1 MGLEKGM
8 IRCNGCGSF
17 MKFHPKEQQL
27 VCEHCE
33 STLPIKE
40 NKKVKKHFLCDSDEV
55 QNKKVKDEKKEVIC
69 SSCGAN
75 LEGTTKDITIE
86 CPYCGGYYVFTL
98 EPENMVYPDGV
109 LPFFIDQ
116 NEIKERFRKWIKKRY
131 FAPNKLKHL
140 YQQNKFQGAYLPYW
154 VFDAEATA
162 YYTGLGGVQRSET
175 YEDEKG
181 NKHTRTW
188 IDWFPVSGHV
198 QHKFIDVTVSASEGE
213 ENGYTTEVLPF
224 AVSSANVYQEEYLCG
239 FGAKQYQIP
248 LKLGYD
254 RAVHQMIEEL
264 KNDARND
271 ILCRYSDAKN
281 IKVDPSF
288 YEEKYR
294 YLLLPVYKTSYFFQ
308 GKEYTVFINGQTGNI
323 YGEYPKSIWK
333 ILLAILMVALVI
345 YIVYLMSQ

>member
-1 MGLEKGM
+1 MGLEKGI
-8 IRCNGCGSF
+8 IRCDSCGSF

-33 STLPIKE
+33 GTLPIKE
-40 NKKVKKHFLCDSDEV
+40 NKKVKKHFICDSD
-55 QNKKVKDEKKEVIC
+55 NIHSKKIKKEKNEVIC

-75 LEGTTKDITIE
+75 IEGDIVDITIE

-98 EPENMVYPDGV
+98 EQESTIYPDGV

-154 VFDAEATA
+154 VFDAQATA
-162 YYTGLGGVQRSET
+162 SYTGLGGVRRTES

-181 NKHTRTW
+181 NKQTRTW
-188 IDWFPVSGHV
+188 TEWYPVSGYIEHV
-198 QHKFIDVTVSASEGE
+198 FTDVTISASDGE
-213 ENGYTTEVLPF
+213 ENAYTTEVLPF
-224 AVSSANVYQEEYLCG
+224 AVSSARVYREEYLCG
-239 FGAKQYQIP
+239 FGAKQYQIAM
-248 LKLGYD
+248 KLGYD
-254 RAVHQMIEEL
+254 RAMKIMLSDL

-271 ILCRYSDAKN
+271 ILCRYDDARN
-281 IKVDPSF
+281 IKIDPQF
-288 YEEKYR
+288 FEEQYR

-333 ILLAILMVALVI
+333 ILLAILGILLVI
-345 YIVYLMSQ
+345 YIVYLLSQ